1 MRTYMHL
8 HTHRFNCMKRSFISD
23 VSPILLN
30 GFFIM
35 HLQRFDSTALMI
47 EHLPGVLPS
56 LKRLTDRPSDIFWL
70 GLTLQ
75 SQIVTMLN
83 LGDNILRLF
92 DGVQS
97 FYPWLG
103 NTTPYVNNIKM
114 PTNFFSSIY
123 CLSVEVS
130 FPSRAFAVSARALVI
145 ILVSSQGTVC
155 VCPMTF
161 DREDAPG
168 HILLSLIKMCFA
180 LLTWTILI

>member
-1 MRTYMHL
+1 M
-8 HTHRFNCMKRSFISD
+8 HTHTRSQTFAYRFNCIKRSFIN

-47 EHLPGVLPS
+47 EHLPGVL
-56 LKRLTDRPSDIFWL
+56 LTDRPSEFFWL

-130 FPSRAFAVSARALVI
+130 VPSRAFAVSTHALVI

-161 DREDAPG
+161 DREDTPG